1 MVVLLR
7 SPVPS
12 RSRLAV
18 PISMLWCV
26 LCSSSSSSSSSGS
39 SSGSSGGSSFTTA
52 INPPPLECDG
62 NSSSNVAALFAGGS
76 WSPLLLAAAW
86 RHPQCFD
93 ALLSTGDAAVS
104 LALQHE
110 QSGKNALHLSA
121 ELGSA
126 AQLSTLV
133 KHVGCNRYASMHRTE
148 SSLES

>member
-1 MVVLLR
+1 MVALLR
-7 SPVPS
+7 SESSVPS

-26 LCSSSSSSSSSGS
+26 LCSSSSSSG
-39 SSGSSGGSSFTTA
+39 GGGGGGSTGSFTTA